1 MAGDSDPI
9 TPLAFSETIVASLR
23 PNLARFERFAD
34 CGHGVVRDAPDIATG
49 ASLRY
54 ALWVGS

>member
-49 ASLRY
+49 AS